1 MLGLLLKDF
10 YALRTYFKRQALVM
24 ILAYAVLS
32 ILLQSMSFLSSMLVM
47 YGMMVYMTTFSVDE
61 ACQWNAYACTL
72 PVTPRAAVAAR
83 LIVLLMMIWG
93 VGLAATVIPLPFQ
106 LMLFDGSVLESFA
119 SFAAL
124 AFIYTV
130 VGTISLPVFYKVGPE
145 RARMITTL
153 MFILP
158 FMAVIWIASA
168 WEAAIA
174 PLFDWAAFNWPLFL
188 AACALFLVLMCV
200 GSFFAAV
207 RIYRKKEF

>member
-10 YALRTYFKRQALVM
+10 YSLRTYFKRQALVM
-24 ILAYAVLS
+24 VIAYAVLS
-32 ILLQSMSFLSSMLVM
+32 IWLQSLSFLSSMLVM
-47 YGMMVYMTTFSVDE
+47 YGMMVYMTAFSVDE

-72 PVTPRAAVAAR
+72 PVSPRAAVAAR
-83 LIVLLMMIWG
+83 LIVLLTMIWG
-93 VGLAATVIPLPFQ
+93 IGFVATAITLPFE
-106 LMLFDGSVLESFA
+106 LLLFDGSVLESFA
-119 SFAAL
+119 SFAVL

-158 FMAVIWIASA
+158 FMVVIWVASA
-168 WEAAIA
+168 WETTFSQFI
-174 PLFDWAAFNWPLFL
+174 DWTAFSWPLFI
-188 AACALFLVLMCV
+188 AACALILAVLCV

-207 RIYRKKEF
+207 RIYCNKEF

>member
-1 MLGLLLKDF
+1 MLGLLFKDF

-24 ILAYAVLS
+24 VIAYAVLS
-32 ILLQSMSFLSSMLVM
+32 IWLQSLSFLSAMLVM

-72 PVTPRAAVAAR
+72 PVSPRAAVASR

-93 VGLAATVIPLPFQ
+93 IGFAATALSLPFEV
-106 LMLFDGSVLESFA
+106 LLFDGSIPESFA
-119 SFAAL
+119 SFAVL

-130 VGTISLPVFYKVGPE
+130 VGSISLPVFYKVGPE

-168 WEAAIA
+168 WKSMLS
-174 PLFDWAAFNWPLFL
+174 PLIDWTTFSWPLII
-188 AACALFLVLMCV
+188 AACVLILAVLCI
-200 GSFFAAV
+200 GSFFTAE
-207 RIYRKKEF
+207 RIYRNKEF